1 MAAVPEELVDAAL
14 RAAAQLNR
22 GVADIPAEVIARH
35 AGMSRSTLLRRLG
48 GSRSVLDEAVRA
60 RGTDPG
66 GLPPVRVRAV
76 GAAAELIGEIGLGAV
91 TFEAIAERAECSVP
105 SLYAV
110 FGTRDGLLREVFE
123 QHSPVRDV
131 EAFLSRRHGD
141 LHDTVR
147 AFYGMLTRALD
158 RPPRVVPA
166 IFAEALAR
174 PQSPAVQAV
183 VGHGVPRMLGLLAE
197 WLTGEVAAGR
207 VRDLPIL
214 LLAQQ
219 LMAPILMHLFVR
231 PAGENLPSVDL
242 PDMDTVCDVFTDTF
256 VRAVATGE
264 SERR

>member
-1 MAAVPEELVDAAL
+1 MAVPEELVDAAL
-14 RAAAQLNR
+14 RAAAELGR
-22 GVADIPAEVIARH
+22 GVADVPAEVIARH

-91 TFEAIAERAECSVP
+91 TLEAIADRAECSVP
-105 SLYAV
+105 SLHAV

-123 QHSPVRDV
+123 QYSPVRDV
-131 EAFLSRRHGD
+131 EAFLSQRHGD
-141 LHDTVR
+141 LRDTVR

-174 PQSPAVQAV
+174 PHSPAVQAV
-183 VGHGVPRMLGLLAE
+183 VGHGAPRMLGLLAE

-207 VRDLPIL
+207 VRDLPVL

-219 LMAPILMHLFVR
+219 LMAPMLMHLFVR
-231 PAGENLPSVDL
+231 PAGANLAFVDL
-242 PDMDTVCDVFTDTF
+242 PDIDSVCDVFADAF
-256 VRAVATGE
+256 VRAVTTGE